1 MDRLLRNNNV
11 VKIVALFLAIS
22 LWFVV
27 NGGETSP
34 SSPQYSRTVETYR
47 ISEVSLTA
55 QMDKNRLAIVEMPRT
70 VTVELKGTPTSLNQN
85 INPADYEVFVDLRN
99 YNKGNWMVPV
109 TYTGF
114 PRDLAV
120 RIIPEKVE
128 VVLEEKQ
135 MVEKEV
141 TPQFIGTPGPGYSIG
156 EAIISPKKVHVT
168 LPESKIKDI
177 GQVQATVNV
186 EGAKELIEQTVPL
199 RLLDRN
205 GNPMEAEINPAVV
218 EIRVPV
224 TSPYKQLPVKL
235 SFINSP
241 PPGFS
246 IDSIRLVSDKITVY
260 GPVEVIDKMNFY
272 PGPQIDLS
280 TFTENRFLQLKVPL
294 LPNVIK
300 TEPDFIEL
308 EINVSKSEEKTF
320 EDVPIDITGI
330 GEGLRAAIIR
340 PENGRTSITLEGTSR
355 NIADLGQ
362 EDVELYID
370 VSNLPPGEHEVPVLM
385 NLPTFITSKEG
396 TDSLRAVVRIERAE

>member
-34 SSPQYSRTVETYR
+34 SSPQYKRTVETYR

-55 QMDKNRLAIVEMPRT
+55 QMDENRLAIVKMPKT
-70 VTVELKGTPTSLNQN
+70 VTVELKGTPASLTQN

-99 YNKGNWMVPV
+99 YNKGTWMVPV
-109 TYTGF
+109 ISTGF

-120 RIIPEKVE
+120 RVIPEKVE

-141 TPQFIGTPGPGYSIG
+141 TTQFIGTIAPGYSLG
-156 EAIISPKKVHVT
+156 EAIVKPKKVHVT

-177 GQVQATVNV
+177 GQVQVTVNV
-186 EGAKELIEQTVPL
+186 EGAKDLIEQTVPL
-199 RLLDRN
+199 RLLDRY

-224 TSPYKQLPVKL
+224 TSPYKQLPIKL

-241 PPGFS
+241 PPGVS
-246 IDSIRLVSDKITVY
+246 IDSIRLISDKITVY

-280 TFTENRFLQLKVPL
+280 AFTENRFLQMKVPL
-294 LPNVIK
+294 LPNVVK

-308 EINVSKSEEKTF
+308 EIKVSKSEEQTF
-320 EDVPIDITGI
+320 ENVPVSIMGV
-330 GEGLRAAIIR
+330 GEGLRASITR
-340 PENGRTSITLEGTSR
+340 PENGRMNLTLQGT
-355 NIADLGQ
+355 AKKLEELGP
-362 EDVELYID
+362 EDVQLYVD
-370 VSNLPPGEHEVPVLM
+370 VSNLPPGDHEVPVHL
-385 NLPTFITSKEG
+385 NLPTFVTIKEG
-396 TDSLRAVVRIERAE
+396 TESLRAIVRIERAE